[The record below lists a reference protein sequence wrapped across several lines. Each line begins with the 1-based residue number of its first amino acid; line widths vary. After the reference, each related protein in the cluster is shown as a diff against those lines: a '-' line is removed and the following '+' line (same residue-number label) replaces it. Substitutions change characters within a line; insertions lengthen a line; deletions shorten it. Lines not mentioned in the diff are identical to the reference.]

1 MTVSSSS
8 ASSSASSA
16 GPSGSLVR
24 FVVTAVVGASLV
36 VPTTLVA
43 LAGVAFWRSAVEAQV
58 ARGQQ
63 VAATTATLMAV
74 ARESG
79 SAADLAVA
87 TAFVRAVIGDDVEAV
102 VVLDVNQAIV
112 TSGQGPRFA
121 DAAAARQALQVHGP
135 QGSGVVVD
143 ATILERDRQTG
154 VQTPGGQVLVGLKQP
169 SVPVRLVVGFATVGV
184 AVAAAVAMLLVSLL
198 RRRALWPLSAVTRG
212 LQAVAG
218 GDVAVAGAA
227 VDEVRTPGQR
237 PLKEI
242 DALLDAFDALVRGEK
257 ERQRLTTRL
266 EQGMGSQVARDQHS
280 LERAPSQQAVAVVVV
295 DVRDFTALQASLTP
309 ALAVGFVDRLLS
321 TFVAVVE
328 RHGGHV
334 ERFMGDGLVAL
345 FGAPTPTVDY
355 IASALACAVDL
366 EVAARHLVEAEKAR
380 GVPRFVVGIGVAA
393 GTATVGAVG
402 PPSRRSFAAMGEVPA
417 LARKIQQ
424 EAKNQGFTVLVGE
437 EVYAAAKNAVPGLTW
452 KKLPPMVIR
461 GVGMPQ
467 NLYRPERPARANDDV
482 TALVAALRAT

>member
-1 MTVSSSS
+1 M
-8 ASSSASSA
+8 
-16 GPSGSLVR
+16 R

-102 VVLDVNQAIV
+102 VVLDANQAVV

-121 DAAAARQALQVHGP
+121 DAAAARQSLQGP
-135 QGSGVVVD
+135 SAGVVVD

-154 VQTPGGQVLVGLKQP
+154 VQTPGGRVLVGLKQP
-169 SVPVRLVVGFATVGV
+169 SVPVRLVVGFATVGI
-184 AVAAAVAMLLVSLL
+184 AVAAGVALLLVSLL

-218 GDVAVAGAA
+218 GNVAIAATA

-309 ALAVGFVDRLLS
+309 ELAVGFVDRLLS

-355 IASALACAVDL
+355 ISSALACAVDL

-402 PPSRRSFAAMGEVPA
+402 PASRRSFAAMGEVPA

-437 EVYAAAKNAVPGLTW
+437 EVYAAAKNAVAGVTW

-467 NLYRPERPARANDDV
+467 TLYRPERPARANDDV

>member
-1 MTVSSSS
+1 M
-8 ASSSASSA
+8 
-16 GPSGSLVR
+16 R
-24 FVVTAVVGASLV
+24 FVVGAVVVASLV

-43 LAGVAFWRSAVEAQV
+43 AAGVTFWRSAVEAQV

-63 VAATTATLMAV
+63 VAATTATLIAV

-87 TAFVRAVIGDDVEAV
+87 TAFVRAVISDDVFAV
-102 VVLDVNQAIV
+102 VVLDAQQAIV
-112 TSGQGPRFA
+112 TSGQGSAFA
-121 DAAAARQALQVHGP
+121 DGRAALQVMEAQEQQAQQPRGQGQGP
-135 QGSGVVVD
+135 GAGVVVD

-154 VQTPGGQVLVGLKQP
+154 VQTPGGRVLVGLKRP
-169 SVPVRLVVGFATVGV
+169 SVPVRLVVGFAVVGV
-184 AVAAAVAMLLVSLL
+184 ALAAGVALLLVSLL

-218 GDVAVAGAA
+218 GDLGVAAAA
-227 VDEVRTPGQR
+227 VDDVRTPGQR

-295 DVRDFTALQASLTP
+295 DVRDFTALQASLKP
-309 ALAVGFVDRLLS
+309 ELAVGFVDRLLS

-355 IASALACAVDL
+355 ISSALACAVDL

-402 PPSRRSFAAMGEVPA
+402 PASRRSFAAMGEVPA

-437 EVYAAAKNAVPGLTW
+437 EVYAAAKNAVAGLTW

-467 NLYRPERPARANDDV
+467 TLYRPERPARANDDV